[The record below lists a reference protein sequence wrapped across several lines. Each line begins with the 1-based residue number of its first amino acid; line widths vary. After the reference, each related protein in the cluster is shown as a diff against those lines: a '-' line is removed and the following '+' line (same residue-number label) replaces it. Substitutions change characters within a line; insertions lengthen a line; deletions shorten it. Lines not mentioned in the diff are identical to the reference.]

1 MALTSLSGEGKWK
14 EEKNHTEGFVSP
26 SALERACRCW
36 PAKVGREQGQLWGSP
51 QRTQEAT
58 SREKMGKSGGW
69 RARGQSLKDEAIP
82 LPMGHVSRPC
92 HTRSWSFAK
101 KMCAMGLGENAS
113 SR

>member
-1 MALTSLSGEGKWK
+1 MTSLSGAGKWK
-14 EEKNHTEGFVSP
+14 EEKNYTEGFVSRLP
-26 SALERACRCW
+26 WNMHAGCW
-36 PAKVGREQGQLWGSP
+36 PAKVGREQGHLWGSP

-58 SREKMGKSGGW
+58 SREKMGKSGEW
-69 RARGQSLKDEAIP
+69 RARGQSPKDEAIP
-82 LPMGHVSRPC
+82 LPMGHVSRSC